1 MRLTTETKIIGI
13 IITLTIMII
22 IGGVFLFP
30 KQSDSSVP
38 TDQIVAEK
46 GLHWH
51 PKLEIY
57 VKGQKQEIPAKIG
70 LGAVHGKIHTHTE
83 DAKDG
88 VIHMEM
94 SGLVRKEDTKLGKFF
109 LAWGKDINFGGNPK
123 MTVNGKENMDLNNYL
138 MKDGDNIEI
147 RYE

>member
-1 MRLTTETKIIGI
+1 MTLTTETKIIGALI
-13 IITLTIMII
+13 LMTVVIV
-22 IGGVFLFP
+22 IGGVFLFS
-30 KQSDSSVP
+30 KQSNKTVLK
-38 TDQIVAEK
+38 DQVVAEN

-51 PKLEIY
+51 PKLSIFI
-57 VKGQKQEIPAKIG
+57 KGKKQEIPDNIG

-94 SGLVRKEDTKLGKFF
+94 SGLVLKEDTKLVKFF
-109 LAWGKDINFGGNPK
+109 LAWGKDFNFGGQPK
-123 MTVNGKENMDLNNYL
+123 MTVNGKENMDLNKYL
-138 MKDGDNIEI
+138 MKNGDNIEI

>member
-1 MRLTTETKIIGI
+1 MRLTTETKIIGALI
-13 IITLTIMII
+13 LMTIVIV
-22 IGGVFLFP
+22 IGGVFLFS
-30 KQSDSSVP
+30 KQSSKTVLK
-38 TDQIVAEK
+38 DQVVAEN

-51 PKLEIY
+51 PKLSIFI
-57 VKGQKQEIPAKIG
+57 KGKKQEIPENIG

-94 SGLVRKEDTKLGKFF
+94 SGLVLKEDTKLGKFF
-109 LAWGKDINFGGNPK
+109 LAWGKDFNFGGQPK
-123 MTVNGKENMDLNNYL
+123 MTVNGKENMDLNKYL
-138 MKDGDNIEI
+138 MKNGDNIEI